1 MDIMFNNEQREE
13 IYKIFAECF
22 HDVIV
27 PLLEE
32 KASKDDI
39 ARLETKVAGIETK
52 VDGLQTRVAGIETK
66 VDGLQ
71 TRVAGIETKVDG
83 LQTRVAGV
91 ETKVDGLQ
99 TRVAGIETKVD
110 GLQTKVDGI
119 NSKLD
124 KVLDNQNK
132 QLQILGKYN
141 ERIAS
146 LENRLNN

>member
-1 MDIMFNNEQREE
+1 MNSMFNNEQREE

-39 ARLETKVAGIETK
+39 ARLEKK
-52 VDGLQTRVAGIETK
+52 
-66 VDGLQ
+66 
-71 TRVAGIETKVDG
+71 
-83 LQTRVAGV
+83 
-91 ETKVDGLQ
+91 
-99 TRVAGIETKVD
+99 VAGIETKVD

>member
-1 MDIMFNNEQREE
+1 MTDTGPRAFLLTFLSSLHIMDIMFNNEQREE

-83 LQTRVAGV
+83 LQT
-91 ETKVDGLQ
+91 
-99 TRVAGIETKVD
+99 
-110 GLQTKVDGI
+110 KVDGI

>member
-1 MDIMFNNEQREE
+1 MFNNEQREE

-39 ARLETKVAGIETK
+39 ARLEKK
-52 VDGLQTRVAGIETK
+52 
-66 VDGLQ
+66 
-71 TRVAGIETKVDG
+71 
-83 LQTRVAGV
+83 
-91 ETKVDGLQ
+91 
-99 TRVAGIETKVD
+99 VAGIETKVD

>member
-71 TRVAGIETKVDG
+71 T
-83 LQTRVAGV
+83 
-91 ETKVDGLQ
+91 
-99 TRVAGIETKVD
+99 
-110 GLQTKVDGI
+110 KVDGI

>member
-1 MDIMFNNEQREE
+1 MTFLSSLHIMDIMFNNEQREE

-71 TRVAGIETKVDG
+71 T
-83 LQTRVAGV
+83 
-91 ETKVDGLQ
+91 
-99 TRVAGIETKVD
+99 
-110 GLQTKVDGI
+110 KVDGI

>member
-83 LQTRVAGV
+83 LQTRVAG
-91 ETKVDGLQ
+91 
-99 TRVAGIETKVD
+99 IETKVD